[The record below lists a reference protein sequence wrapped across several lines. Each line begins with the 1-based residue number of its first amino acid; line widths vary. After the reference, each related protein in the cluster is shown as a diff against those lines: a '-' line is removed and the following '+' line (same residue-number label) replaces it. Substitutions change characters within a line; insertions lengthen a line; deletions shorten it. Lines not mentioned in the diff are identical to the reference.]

1 MRMRGRLIG
10 GLAGLVML
18 VMAGPA
24 VAAPGDLDP
33 SFGNGGKSIV
43 DLGGTEQVTD
53 LLLQPDGKII
63 VTGTGTALGTDLDLF
78 AARLLVPEGTLDPS
92 YAGGFGWSRVDL
104 GDVNQGG
111 ASVLQPDGK
120 ILLVGSIDS
129 VEDDYGVAR
138 LLNPEGTFDGSFGN
152 GGRRGGLVTG
162 ADGADAIALQP
173 DGRIVIAGSRSTG
186 PAGRDWQ
193 IARLVNPQATPDSS
207 FGSGGFVTQNF
218 GGSADEAFDV
228 LVQPGGKI
236 LVAGA
241 SRNEGS
247 GFAFGAILRL
257 LPGGTP
263 DNSFGNTGDRQNLGQ
278 AIFNLALQPDGKILA
293 VGVEGLQMVLYRL
306 TADGDIDDSFGGGDG
321 RSGAGGFTSG
331 SEVLV
336 QPDGKIVVAGS
347 AIGTNG
353 VETFDIARFQPNGL
367 LDTTFGDG
375 GKVTIDFGSS
385 GAYQTAN
392 GLVQQPNGK
401 LIVAG
406 YSQAAN
412 ILVARLDGDP
422 PGGSASGKC
431 AGKKATIIGTAA
443 KDKLKGTKK
452 KDVISAGGGK
462 DTVKGLKG
470 NDLICG
476 GKGKDKLVGGP
487 GKDKLLGQQGN
498 DKLLGGPGKDK
509 LKGGPG
515 KKDKLN
521 GGPGKDS
528 EKP

>member
-1 MRMRGRLIG
+1 
-10 GLAGLVML
+10 
-18 VMAGPA
+18 
-24 VAAPGDLDP
+24 
-33 SFGNGGKSIV
+33 
-43 DLGGTEQVTD
+43 
-53 LLLQPDGKII
+53 
-63 VTGTGTALGTDLDLF
+63 
-78 AARLLVPEGTLDPS
+78 
-92 YAGGFGWSRVDL
+92 
-104 GDVNQGG
+104 
-111 ASVLQPDGK
+111 
-120 ILLVGSIDS
+120 
-129 VEDDYGVAR
+129 
-138 LLNPEGTFDGSFGN
+138 
-152 GGRRGGLVTG
+152 
-162 ADGADAIALQP
+162 
-173 DGRIVIAGSRSTG
+173 
-186 PAGRDWQ
+186 
-193 IARLVNPQATPDSS
+193 
-207 FGSGGFVTQNF
+207 
-218 GGSADEAFDV
+218 
-228 LVQPGGKI
+228 
-236 LVAGA
+236 
-241 SRNEGS
+241 
-247 GFAFGAILRL
+247 
-257 LPGGTP
+257 
-263 DNSFGNTGDRQNLGQ
+263 
-278 AIFNLALQPDGKILA
+278 
-293 VGVEGLQMVLYRL
+293 
-306 TADGDIDDSFGGGDG
+306 
-321 RSGAGGFTSG
+321 
-331 SEVLV
+331 
-336 QPDGKIVVAGS
+336 
-347 AIGTNG
+347 